1 MRGLDKEE
9 RMSRKPSPAFVV
21 ALAALFFALGGSAF
35 ALGHGALARGCG
47 AGNVKGSGH
56 LLAAQSFADRY
67 TSRGLSGRY
76 SCAGR
81 GVQAKRVDVGVYDVR
96 FPGNPGSVAVATPI
110 APSEL
115 TLTWTRQGDG
125 AFRVFVRDLRGNG
138 VEADFALT
146 LA

>member
-1 MRGLDKEE
+1 
-9 RMSRKPSPAFVV
+9 MSRKPSPALVV

-35 ALGHGALARGCG
+35 ALGHGALSRGCG
-47 AGNVKGSGH
+47 AGNVRGAVRLH
-56 LLAAQSFADRY
+56 ATQSFPDRY

-76 SCAGR
+76 NCSGR
-81 GVQAKRVDVGVYDVR
+81 AVQAKRVDVGVYDVR

-110 APSEL
+110 APVQL

-138 VEADFALT
+138 VEADFALA
-146 LA
+146 LS

>member
-1 MRGLDKEE
+1 
-9 RMSRKPSPAFVV
+9 MSRKPSPTLVV
-21 ALAALFFALGGSAF
+21 ALVALFFALGGSAF

-47 AGNVKGSGH
+47 AGNVRGTAH
-56 LLAAQSFADRY
+56 LHAAQSFPDRY

-76 SCAGR
+76 SCSGR

-110 APSEL
+110 ASAPL

-125 AFRVFVRDLRGNG
+125 AFRVFVRDVRGNS
-138 VEADFALT
+138 VEASFALT
-146 LA
+146 VA